1 MVDEVARWRIA
12 YDTVSALVAADS
24 SHVGV
29 PEPLP
34 AAQSPAGGG
43 ACRGSD
49 GTDVIQHPQQQQRR
63 LSQSTLSAVSGRA
76 PADCRRDDAG
86 HGRQVRAGGDAP
98 GGEPAD
104 GRLVALYRRLTDTFF
119 AEATLWLY
127 TGVLLSSSA
136 AARRTRGRLAW
147 LGAATG
153 RGVEAAAANVLAG
166 FVAGYRTSRQR
177 LLGVDVERA
186 LSSAGGGVGAGRV
199 PAELLSR
206 LSVDLGVVLNARQ
219 MMRAFAAVVRDLV
232 DRTAASQPGA
242 STAAAPLIARTGPPT
257 SSPPHGASP
266 AAAPPIARTASSHSS
281 LAAVTSSHASRPR
294 PRYSPSHVLLAHP
307 GRI

>member
-104 GRLVALYRRLTDTFF
+104 GRLVALYRRLTDAFF

-266 AAAPPIARTASSHSS
+266 AAAPPIARTASSS

-307 GRI
+307 GWI

>member
-24 SHVGV
+24 SHVGA

-49 GTDVIQHPQQQQRR
+49 GTDVIQHPQQQQQQRR

-104 GRLVALYRRLTDTFF
+104 RRLVALYRRLTDAFF

-199 PAELLSR
+199 EAELLSR
-206 LSVDLGVVLNARQ
+206 LSVDLGVVLDARQ

-242 STAAAPLIARTGPPT
+242 ST
-257 SSPPHGASP
+257 

>member
-34 AAQSPAGGG
+34 AAQSPAVGG

-49 GTDVIQHPQQQQRR
+49 GTDVIQHPQQRR

-104 GRLVALYRRLTDTFF
+104 GRLVALYRRLTDAFF

-242 STAAAPLIARTGPPT
+242 STAAAPLIART
-257 SSPPHGASP
+257 
-266 AAAPPIARTASSHSS
+266 ASSHSS